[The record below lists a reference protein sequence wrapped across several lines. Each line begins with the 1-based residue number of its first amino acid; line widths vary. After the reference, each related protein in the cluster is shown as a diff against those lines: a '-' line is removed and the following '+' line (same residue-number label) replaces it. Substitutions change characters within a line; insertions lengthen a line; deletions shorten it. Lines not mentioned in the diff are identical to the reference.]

1 MPPANVNVDDVMA
14 GTASAMAESVC
25 TFSLIANASCDVRL
39 AKKTSLGTYP
49 GLRIHHRRGQLH
61 KGPSRAAR
69 VYATHNRV
77 YALAA
82 VGGDETN
89 PRVAKF
95 LNSFAIMK

>member
-1 MPPANVNVDDVMA
+1 MA

-49 GLRIHHRRGQLH
+49 GLEYTIAEDNCIKVLPGLL
-61 KGPSRAAR
+61 R